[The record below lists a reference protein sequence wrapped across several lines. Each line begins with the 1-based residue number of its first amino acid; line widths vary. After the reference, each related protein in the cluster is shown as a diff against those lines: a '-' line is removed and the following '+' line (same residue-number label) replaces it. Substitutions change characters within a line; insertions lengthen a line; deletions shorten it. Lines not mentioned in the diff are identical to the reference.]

1 MKAVRIHGVGDV
13 RLDEVPEPGDPGP
26 GEVLVAPAWCG
37 LCGTDA
43 REFFGPGGAVPV
55 EPHPL
60 TGVSMPV
67 VLGHELSARV
77 VALGPGVDGPPVGS
91 LIAVNPLVS
100 CGRCAF
106 CLAREPLL
114 CPDKAWTGL
123 STATGGLGDLALI
136 RADQAVPAPGLT
148 PVQAAVVEPTAVAL
162 EALKRGEVRPG
173 ATVLVVGCGP
183 IGALAILGARA
194 LGAGRVLAADPDLGR
209 LALAVDLGADAV
221 DPAAD
226 LDTDVDVAIDCAG
239 KPGSIDAAVRSL
251 RPGGRVVVPAVHP
264 EARLVDLW
272 GVTRRMLTITGS
284 LGYTDATFRQTV
296 ALVGA
301 GRLPVERIVSHKVP
315 RELIVEAGFEA
326 MRPGR
331 AAGLKTLISV
341 GGDGGG

>member
-1 MKAVRIHGVGDV
+1 M
-13 RLDEVPEPGDPGP
+13 
-26 GEVLVAPAWCG
+26 
-37 LCGTDA
+37 
-43 REFFGPGGAVPV
+43 
-55 EPHPL
+55 
-60 TGVSMPV
+60 
-67 VLGHELSARV
+67 
-77 VALGPGVDGPPVGS
+77 
-91 LIAVNPLVS
+91 NPLVS
-100 CGRCAF
+100 CGRCAA

-148 PVQAAVVEPTAVAL
+148 PVQAAVVEPAAVAL

-209 LALAVDLGADAV
+209 LALAVDLGAEAV
-221 DPAAD
+221 DPTADD
-226 LDTDVDVAIDCAG
+226 LDASVDVAIDCAG
-239 KPGSIDAAVRSL
+239 KPASIEAAVRSL

-284 LGYTDATFRQTV
+284 LGYTADTFRQTV

-301 GRLPVERIVSHKVP
+301 GRLPVERIVSHRVP
-315 RELIVEAGFEA
+315 REPSSS
-326 MRPGR
+326 PGSR
-331 AAGLKTLISV
+331 RCARVARRGSRR
-341 GGDGGG
+341 